1 MRRRMDPLQ
10 SALAAFELSLLLIGA
25 FLLLRALAQPT
36 RRLAWFGANA
46 IPPWALTG
54 FEVVMLIMLVF
65 LCGFTGQ
72 FLASQIFASHIKLS
86 PDRAGLEVLVY
97 GAALHGCALLGWPLF
112 ARVRRWMYAD
122 YGAVA
127 VAVSP
132 SPRLPLPQL
141 LGSAFVAFIAALP
154 VITVLSL
161 GWTLLLRKLGLPD
174 EPQDLVEIFTK
185 TQAPFI
191 LTGMLLVA
199 CVLAPINEELIF
211 RAGIFRSIRQRHG
224 RRAALVLSAL
234 AFGALHGNWA
244 GFLPLTIFGAALALA
259 YEKTGDI
266 RVSIFAHACFN
277 LNTILIIYS
286 GLPNL

>member
-1 MRRRMDPLQ
+1 MAPLQ
-10 SALAAFELSLLLIGA
+10 SVLAAFELSLLLIGA
-25 FLLLRALAQPT
+25 FCLLRAVATPA
-36 RRLAWFGANA
+36 RRQAWFGSNA

-54 FEVVMLIMLVF
+54 FEVMLLILLVF

-72 FLASQIFASHIKLS
+72 FLAIHFFASHVKAS

-97 GAALHGCALLGWPLF
+97 GAALHGSALVGWPLF

-127 VAVSP
+127 AVVTP

-141 LGSAFVAFIAALP
+141 LGSAFIAFVAALP
-154 VITVLSL
+154 AIAVVSL
-161 GWTLLLRKLGLPD
+161 GWTWLLRKLGLPD
-174 EPQDLVEIFTK
+174 EPQDLVEIFNNTRS
-185 TQAPFI
+185 PFI

-211 RAGIFRSIRQRHG
+211 RAGIFRALRQRYG
-224 RRAALVLSAL
+224 RRAALLVSAV

-244 GFLPLTIFGAALALA
+244 GFLPLALFGAALALA

-277 LNTILIIYS
+277 LNTILVIFS